1 MRSRYKLLAA
11 LTLAFCLIEAMPGYG
26 QNPDSADQ
34 PPSSGWHKF
43 NESRQAADQQ
53 EPPASAS
60 QLPSQLILPAGA
72 WIAVR
77 VNQPLS
83 SDRNQPGQAFTA
95 TLVQP
100 LVVDG
105 LVIARRGQTIGGRVA
120 EAQKAGR
127 VKGTSRLGLELT
139 EISLVDGQQLPVR
152 TQLIE
157 YGGGT
162 SVGRDVAAVAT
173 TTGLGAAIGAAAR
186 GGYGA
191 GVGAVA
197 GAAASTIGVLVT
209 RGRPTVVYPE
219 SVLTFRTMAPLAIS
233 TERSQQAFQPVT
245 QEDYEPRPLQ
255 RRPGPPPTLG
265 PPFPYYTGYYY
276 PYSPFYYGPSFFF
289 FSGPR
294 FYHSRGFYRRW

>member
-26 QNPDSADQ
+26 QHPESADR
-34 PPSSGWHKF
+34 PPSGGWKKF

-53 EPPASAS
+53 GPPASAS

-72 WIAVR
+72 WIAVW

-83 SDRNQPGQAFTA
+83 SDQNQLGEAFTA

-162 SVGRDVAAVAT
+162 SVDRDVAPVAT
-173 TTGLGAAIGAAAR
+173 TTGLRAAIGAAAR

-197 GAAASTIGVLVT
+197 GAAASTI
-209 RGRPTVVYPE
+209 RGLFSRGAPAPVYSE
-219 SVLTFRTMAPLAIS
+219 
-233 TERSQQAFQPVT
+233 
-245 QEDYEPRPLQ
+245 
-255 RRPGPPPTLG
+255 
-265 PPFPYYTGYYY
+265 
-276 PYSPFYYGPSFFF
+276 
-289 FSGPR
+289 SGPT
-294 FYHSRGFYRRW
+294 